1 MTILLKLSNNKSELT
16 SLEEVFQSKLNN
28 YKVVNVEEFI
38 EAYQKGSDENLIADF
53 EWFVNKKCSE
63 FFEDHKGGLKSK
75 EDLEQYIFS
84 DDDFVEYTLEEV
96 DIDVADYDLR
106 DFQYAAVERVL
117 EHTKALLDHS
127 YPDYC
132 YEKEYAEKLG
142 LE

>member
-16 SLEEVFQSKLNN
+16 SLEEVIQSKLNN

-53 EWFVNKKCSE
+53 EGFIREKCSK
-63 FFEDHKGGLKSK
+63 FFEDHKGGLNSK
-75 EDLEQYIFS
+75 DELEHYIFG
-84 DDDFVEYTLEEV
+84 DNDFVEYTLEEV
-96 DIDVADYDLR
+96 DIDAAGYDLR
-106 DFQYAAVERVL
+106 DFQHVAVERVL

-132 YEKEYAEKLG
+132 YKKEYLENLG
-142 LE
+142 L